1 MSINASFRTWSSCSS
16 SFKSLLGWD
25 GELSQEICAHSCTCG
40 CLSHAEVG
48 YLFFFSYAMLYDTC
62 GVGHYDGQCWRQVVD
77 CLACYGKSI
86 FCLFLLYSLLK
97 GLKCWSGLF
106 TMVRESMDHRVC
118 DGPCYSKPL
127 ISRVTGSDSPWFVL
141 SQHFE
146 VWKLALLWC
155 LLHHKFPSP
164 HWILLFLF
172 QGSLKEKTL
181 ENLEKYVVKDVSAR
195 LLRLCRVTFCTE

>member
-1 MSINASFRTWSSCSS
+1 MILFFLIQEVCWGGMGNCHRR
-16 SFKSLLGWD
+16 SLLTVVCVVVWVMQK
-25 GELSQEICAHSCTCG
+25 LRIC
-40 CLSHAEVG
+40 
-48 YLFFFSYAMLYDTC
+48 FSFLMQCYMIHV
-62 GVGHYDGQCWRQVVD
+62 GVGHYDGQCWRPVVD
-77 CLACYGKSI
+77 CLVCYGKSI
-86 FCLFLLYSLLK
+86 CCLFLLYSLLK
-97 GLKCWSGLF
+97 GLKCCWSGLF

-181 ENLEKYVVKDVSAR
+181 ENLEKYVVKDVSVK
-195 LLRLCRVTFCTE
+195 LLHLRYVTFCTE

>member
-1 MSINASFRTWSSCSS
+1 MENCHRRTLLTVVLVVVLLDLQKSGIYFSF
-16 SFKSLLGWD
+16 
-25 GELSQEICAHSCTCG
+25 IMHV
-40 CLSHAEVG
+40 EVG
-48 YLFFFSYAMLYDTC
+48 LW
-62 GVGHYDGQCWRQVVD
+62 VKHYSQCWRQVVD
-77 CLACYGKSI
+77 CLVWYGKSI

-97 GLKCWSGLF
+97 GLKCCWSGLF

-141 SQHFE
+141 SQHFK

-155 LLHHKFPSP
+155 LLHQEFLLP
-164 HWILLFLF
+164 HCVLLFLF

-181 ENLEKYVVKDVSAR
+181 ENLEKYVVKDVSVK
-195 LLRLCRVTFCTE
+195 LLALCAVLYWVSRQEINMLICFTKSQNR

>member
-1 MSINASFRTWSSCSS
+1 MFFLVQEVCWGGMQNHHRRTLLTVVLVVVLLAMQKSGLYFSFLMQCCV
-16 SFKSLLGWD
+16 
-25 GELSQEICAHSCTCG
+25 IHV
-40 CLSHAEVG
+40 EVG
-48 YLFFFSYAMLYDTC
+48 LWVKHY
-62 GVGHYDGQCWRQVVD
+62 GHCWRQVID
-77 CLACYGKSI
+77 CLVWYGKSI

-97 GLKCWSGLF
+97 GLKCCWSGLF

-141 SQHFE
+141 SQHFK

-155 LLHHKFPSP
+155 LLHHKFPLP
-164 HWILLFLF
+164 HWVLFLF

-181 ENLEKYVVKDVSAR
+181 ENLEKYVVKDVSVK
-195 LLRLCRVTFCTE
+195 LLYLCYVTFCTE

>member
-1 MSINASFRTWSSCSS
+1 MGNCHRR
-16 SFKSLLGWD
+16 SLLTVVLLVVWVMQKLG
-25 GELSQEICAHSCTCG
+25 ICFSFLMQCYVIRV
-40 CLSHAEVG
+40 EVG
-48 YLFFFSYAMLYDTC
+48 HC
-62 GVGHYDGQCWRQVVD
+62 DGQCWRQVVD

-97 GLKCWSGLF
+97 GLKCCWSGLF

-146 VWKLALLWC
+146 VWKLALLWR

-181 ENLEKYVVKDVSAR
+181 ENLEKYVVKDVSVK
-195 LLRLCRVTFCTE
+195 LLHLCHVTFCTE